1 MLNVRIQIFYGEG
14 GQVGGQHEDPLGQS
28 EHLSPHDLH
37 KASTPHGRRT
47 RLY

>member
-1 MLNVRIQIFYGEG
+1 MSEFEFFMERG
-14 GQVGGQHEDPLGQS
+14 GQVRGQQEDPLGQS

-47 RLY
+47 GFY